1 MEYPTHNERKTM
13 PTKLIV
19 DCSTGITTEVEL
31 TAEEVA
37 EREAMAEEYAT
48 QKAAEEAQRAAD
60 ATAKSALLKKLGI
73 TESEAR
79 LLLS

>member
-1 MEYPTHNERKTM
+1 M

-19 DCSTGITTEVEL
+19 DCLTGETTEVEL

-37 EREAMAEEYAT
+37 EREAMAEQYAT
-48 QKAAEEAQRAAD
+48 EKAAEDAQKAAD
-60 ATAKSALLKKLGI
+60 AIAKSALLKKLGI
-73 TESEAR
+73 SEAEAR

>member
-1 MEYPTHNERKTM
+1 M

-19 DCSTGITTEVEL
+19 DCSTGEVQEIAL
-31 TAEEVA
+31 TAEEIA
-37 EREAMAEEYAT
+37 EREIMAEQYAT
-48 QKAAEEAQRAAD
+48 QKAEEEAQKAAD

-73 TESEAR
+73 TQEEAR